1 MAEPTAGEVN
11 RRLDDVRQDL
21 KDDVRDLSARL
32 GEKVNQEGYDVRHAA
47 LLARVVALESQ
58 REKDAEKVAAMRRW
72 WVATIIV
79 PIVIV
84 LLQAYLSSK
93 GAGS

>member
-32 GEKVNQEGYDVRHAA
+32 GEKVNQEGYDVRHTALIARVAA
-47 LLARVVALESQ
+47 LEAQ

>member
-1 MAEPTAGEVN
+1 
-11 RRLDDVRQDL
+11 
-21 KDDVRDLSARL
+21 
-32 GEKVNQEGYDVRHAA
+32 
-47 LLARVVALESQ
+47 
-58 REKDAEKVAAMRRW
+58 MRRW